1 MEASWIREPAE
12 PSRVS
17 LENGS
22 RPRLRDACPPGWAES
37 SGGDGTLADADAL
50 CPTDEKADG
59 KSRVARSPWADS
71 REVERS
77 GNASRRKSTRVVSSA
92 GRRCSSYEKQI
103 GGLQKLVL
111 RAFCRELAAVDE
123 TVGLRRYSWAEPPE
137 TLTCKAVRARRTRQ
151 GRTVDTPRRVDCM
164 LSMNSPEN
172 VEEGHGGRR
181 FGAGRCT
188 P

>member
-1 MEASWIREPAE
+1 MLALRGERNAAE
-12 PSRVS
+12 VTGRWRMRMPCAQRTKK
-17 LENGS
+17 
-22 RPRLRDACPPGWAES
+22 PM
-37 SGGDGTLADADAL
+37 
-50 CPTDEKADG
+50 G
-59 KSRVARSPWADS
+59 KSRVARSPWTDS

-77 GNASRRKSTRVVSSA
+77 GNAGRRKSARVVSGA
-92 GRRCSSYEKQI
+92 GRRCSSYEKRI

-111 RAFCRELAAVDE
+111 RASCRELAAVDE
-123 TVGLRRYSWAEPPE
+123 TVGLRRHSWAEPPE
-137 TLTCKAVRARRTRQ
+137 TLTCRVVCARRTRQ

-164 LSMNSPEN
+164 SSTNSPGN